1 MGDSD
6 KDDRDDKDGRVG
18 EALERDWEQ
27 TKSDLPGLDGK
38 DLDQD
43 VDDTVKQAAGKE
55 RVPSDNEPNTD

>member
-1 MGDSD
+1 MTNSKKHDA
-6 KDDRDDKDGRVG
+6 K

-27 TKSDLPGLDGK
+27 TKSDMPGMEGK

-55 RVPSDNEPNTD
+55 RVPNPNEKSD

>member
-1 MGDSD
+1 MADEKNGDLGD
-6 KDDRDDKDGRVG
+6 
-18 EALERDWEQ
+18 ALSRDWEQ

-55 RVPSDNEPNTD
+55 SAPPEGEPNSD